1 MTIGFAT
8 LTTALEPSGSRE
20 TGMGRLEG
28 KVVFITG
35 AARGQGRSHAVRF
48 AEEGASVVAVDICE
62 QVPTVF
68 YPMATKDDLDET
80 VAMVEAVDGRI
91 VAKVAD
97 VRDRA
102 ALQDAHEAGIREFG
116 HVDTVLAN
124 AGIMPVLNEGE
135 QEQAWFDA
143 IYTLLTGVW
152 QTMEVCLPT
161 MIERDRGGSVLI
173 TSSAA
178 GLSSIGLNT
187 TPGTAAY
194 SAAKH
199 GVVGLMRLYA
209 SQLAKH
215 SIRVNTVHPTGV
227 NTPMIANEPY
237 AAFCAEFPEIAGSPN
252 YQNPMP
258 VPLIESVDVSNA
270 LVYLASDE
278 ARYVTGVTFPVD
290 AGYLNR

>member
-1 MTIGFAT
+1 
-8 LTTALEPSGSRE
+8 
-20 TGMGRLEG
+20 MGRLEG
-28 KVVFITG
+28 KVAFITG
-35 AARGQGRSHAVRF
+35 AARGQGRAHAVRF
-48 AEEGASVVAVDICE
+48 AEEGAAVVAVDICE
-62 QVPTVF
+62 QIPTVF
-68 YPMATKDDLDET
+68 YPMATKEDLDET
-80 VAMVEAVDGRI
+80 VALVEAAGGRI
-91 VAKVAD
+91 VARVAD

-102 ALQDAHEAGIREFG
+102 ALEAAHEAGVREFG
-116 HVDTVLAN
+116 HVDTVLPN
-124 AGIMPVLNEGE
+124 AGIMPVINEGE
-135 QEQAWFDA
+135 QRQAWFDG
-143 IYTLLTGVW
+143 IDTLLTGVW
-152 QTMEVCLPT
+152 QAMEVCLPS

-178 GLSSIGLNT
+178 GLSAIGLNT
-187 TPGTAAY
+187 LPGQAAY

-227 NTPMIANEPY
+227 DTPMVAN
-237 AAFCAEFPEIAGSPN
+237 AAYGEFVERFPEIAGSPN

-258 VPLIESVDVSNA
+258 VPLIEPVDVSNA